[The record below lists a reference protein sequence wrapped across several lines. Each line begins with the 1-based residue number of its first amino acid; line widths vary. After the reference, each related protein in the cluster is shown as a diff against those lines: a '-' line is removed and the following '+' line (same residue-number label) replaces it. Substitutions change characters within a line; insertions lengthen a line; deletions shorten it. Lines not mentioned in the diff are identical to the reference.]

1 MLLPARRC
9 QEICKTRDLKNKRS
23 EPMFKT
29 RKIGFSLVV
38 TLGLM
43 VTAPVMADQA
53 CQKTLA
59 SIDKATGTVTRSQE
73 FFDRLSQR
81 QASVASADAPLKCP
95 ACGMMMPTV
104 ATDTM
109 TRAVKY
115 GGKTYYCC
123 AGCDMSATADK

>member
-1 MLLPARRC
+1 MVKNRR
-9 QEICKTRDLKNKRS
+9 
-23 EPMFKT
+23 
-29 RKIGFSLVV
+29 IGFVMAV

-43 VTAPVMADQA
+43 MTAPVMADEA
-53 CQKTLA
+53 CQKTLV
-59 SIDKATGTVTRSQE
+59 SVDKATATLTQIQQL
-73 FFDRLSQR
+73 FDRISQR

-115 GGKTYYCC
+115 NGKTYYCC

>member
-1 MLLPARRC
+1 
-9 QEICKTRDLKNKRS
+9 
-23 EPMFKT
+23 MFKT
-29 RKIGFSLVV
+29 HKVGFGLVV
-38 TLGLM
+38 TFGLM
-43 VTAPVMADQA
+43 LTGPVMADEA

-59 SIDKATGTVTRSQE
+59 SIDQATATVTKLQQ

-81 QASVASADAPLKCP
+81 QATVASADAPLKCP

-115 GGKTYYCC
+115 NGKTYYCC
-123 AGCDMSATADK
+123 AG